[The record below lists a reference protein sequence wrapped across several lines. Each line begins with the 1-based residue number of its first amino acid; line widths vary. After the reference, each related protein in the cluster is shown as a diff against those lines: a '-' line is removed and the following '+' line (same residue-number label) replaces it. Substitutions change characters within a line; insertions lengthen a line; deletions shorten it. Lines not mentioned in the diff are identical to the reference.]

1 MPSHSAQWYDTR
13 IGGVAIW
20 PENPAPEVPS
30 CPRCGNARFLVI
42 QAYAPH
48 AVHPNRSVLLF
59 ACNNIQCS
67 PHEDAWLAV
76 CVIQVER
83 DDDKVEEVAASDDN
97 HQEGDGS
104 NVDDI
109 NWDSDG
115 DVDDDDDDPFN
126 SNSEN
131 DNDDDVLISDLE
143 QLSLKLDQSRDT
155 ANTSISAATTEI
167 KDPHTAL
174 SSSSPKSCHEHGETS
189 KAIESIAVGSQNAQ
203 TSELPT
209 TTNCA
214 FPCFYVDVEYESVS
228 SSVES
233 PSGSDSDV
241 TALLERY
248 LQDEKLRSGSGSG
261 GEKETWGTEKE
272 ELLSD
277 KEMAFERFRHTIAQS
292 PEQILRYAFANGSH
306 LIWPTSPSPVA
317 VTEALRCQSCQG
329 SIVFELQILASSLYY
344 LNPDKC
350 VAQDQKYVGL
360 NFSTVA
366 IFTCVNDCGYDVS
379 DKHHS
384 FSYQTDSFRAF
395 SMKVFVMQDDW

>member
-20 PENPAPEVPS
+20 PEDPIPEVPP
-30 CPRCGNARFLVI
+30 CPRCGNTRFLLI

-48 AVHPNRSVLLF
+48 AAHPHRSILLF

-67 PHEDAWLAV
+67 QHEDAWLAV

-83 DDDKVEEVAASDDN
+83 DDDEVEEVTASDDN
-97 HQEGDGS
+97 HKEGDGS

-109 NWDSDG
+109 NWD
-115 DVDDDDDDPFN
+115 DDDDDTFN

-131 DNDDDVLISDLE
+131 DNEDVLISDLE

-155 ANTSISAATTEI
+155 ANTSRHTAAVKI
-167 KDPHTAL
+167 KDSYSAL
-174 SSSSPKSCHEHGETS
+174 SSSSPKSCHEQDS
-189 KAIESIAVGSQNAQ
+189 NSDALKSVAVEPQKTE
-203 TSELPT
+203 TSELPPAT
-209 TTNCA
+209 TCA
-214 FPCFYVDVEYESVS
+214 FPCFYVNVDYESVS
-228 SSVES
+228 SSAES
-233 PSGSDSDV
+233 PTGSDFDV
-241 TALLERY
+241 TALLEKY
-248 LQDEKLRSGSGSG
+248 LQDEKLRNGSSSG
-261 GEKETWGTEKE
+261 GEKESWGTEKE
-272 ELLSD
+272 EQQSD
-277 KEMAFERFRHTIAQS
+277 EEKAFERFRRTIAKS
-292 PEQILRYAFANGSH
+292 PEQILRYAFANDSH

-317 VTEALRCQSCQG
+317 VTEGLRCQSCKG

-344 LNPDKC
+344 LNPDEC

-366 IFTCVNDCGYDVS
+366 IFTCTNDCGHDVS
-379 DKHHS
+379 CKQHS